1 MCNHVDKIITTVDSF
16 CPHELKLISLFYFS
30 HGVFRPFV
38 CLSLILQ
45 LLRLQLLTLNT
56 QPSTLNPQQFF
67 RPRMGTDEH
76 RSLHALRWCWPP
88 GEDFLTEEQKNRFLL
103 CFLCLE
109 IFIAVPSRVEQAT
122 SCLNSVKIL
131 LTIKS
136 TDGTDFTVFYL
147 TECFLTSPTDGNG

>member
-56 QPSTLNPQQFF
+56 QPSTLNNFF
-67 RPRMGTDEH
+67 AHGWALMNTDLCT
-76 RSLHALRWCWPP
+76 RCAGAGLR
-88 GEDFLTEEQKNRFLL
+88 
-103 CFLCLE
+103 
-109 IFIAVPSRVEQAT
+109 
-122 SCLNSVKIL
+122 VK
-131 LTIKS
+131 T
-136 TDGTDFTVFYL
+136 F
-147 TECFLTSPTDGNG
+147 